1 MRTRT
6 KIFIGILAFVFFII
20 IGAGFF
26 LYKIVLSDNIKL
38 PDNKQP
44 GYLFI
49 PTGATYADML
59 DSIESTGYIKNI
71 QFFRW
76 MALHKKLD
84 AHVHPGRYEILDGMS
99 NNDLINMLKSGR
111 QKPLN
116 VTFNNITF
124 PPQLAGSISKQ
135 IEADSIAIIRLFN
148 NEKYLASYG
157 LTKETAP
164 IIFIPNTYE
173 FYWNTT
179 ADGFFKRMKEEYDK
193 FWTNERKLRAELLNL
208 SPLEITIIASIVE
221 KETNKNDEKERIAGV
236 YLNRLKRGWKLQA
249 DPTTVYAVYRETG
262 NILNRVLW
270 VHTQLDN
277 PYNTYVYSGLPPGP
291 ICFPSISSIDA
302 TLKPE
307 KHQYMFFVAS
317 SDFSGYHRFSTN
329 YNQHQRYVREYQLAL
344 RQQLQ

>member
-6 KIFIGILAFVFFII
+6 KIFIGVLAFVFFII

-157 LTKETAP
+157 LTKETVP

-179 ADGFFKRMKEEYDK
+179 ADGFFKRMKVEYDK

>member
-1 MRTRT
+1 MSFTGT
-6 KIFIGILAFVFFII
+6 LPPMVF
-20 IGAGFF
+20 
-26 LYKIVLSDNIKL
+26 S
-38 PDNKQP
+38 
-44 GYLFI
+44 
-49 PTGATYADML
+49 
-59 DSIESTGYIKNI
+59 
-71 QFFRW
+71 
-76 MALHKKLD
+76 
-84 AHVHPGRYEILDGMS
+84 
-99 NNDLINMLKSGR
+99 
-111 QKPLN
+111 
-116 VTFNNITF
+116 
-124 PPQLAGSISKQ
+124 
-135 IEADSIAIIRLFN
+135 
-148 NEKYLASYG
+148 
-157 LTKETAP
+157 
-164 IIFIPNTYE
+164 
-173 FYWNTT
+173 
-179 ADGFFKRMKEEYDK
+179 KRMKVEYDK

>member
-6 KIFIGILAFVFFII
+6 KIFIGVLAFVFLII

-38 PDNKQP
+38 PDNKP

-179 ADGFFKRMKEEYDK
+179 ADGFFKRMKVEYDK